1 VKEIDFLPDWY
12 KEGKRRR
19 VRTRWQC
26 IALSVIF
33 LAMIAYNTISAHRI
47 AAATAALSLLDEQR
61 MQAETVMH
69 EFDALNKEVAAFQAE
84 VQSLQRMDSR
94 IEPAAV
100 LAEISHVVG
109 RHIALSRVEFIAE
122 PVASEKGTAPRKSTT
137 VRTASSTR
145 KSGKSQPLGDVRFRV
160 LLAGVAANSENV
172 GELVCQLEASSFF
185 RDVYP
190 SGFRNTTIDVP
201 VVRAQDPAESSAKTP
216 GPESKKRLQV
226 SEFEITCYLANYEEI
241 EGQ

>member
-19 VRTRWQC
+19 MRTRWQC
-26 IALSVIF
+26 IALSVLF
-33 LAMIAYNTISAHRI
+33 LLMVAYNTISARRI

-69 EFDALNKEVAAFQAE
+69 EFDALDKQLAEYQTE

-100 LAEISHVVG
+100 LAEISHVIG
-109 RHIALSRVEFIAE
+109 RHIALRRVEFIAE
-122 PVASEKGTAPRKSTT
+122 PVAAETGATVHNGTT
-137 VRTASSTR
+137 VRAAATAHR
-145 KSGKSQPLGDVRFRV
+145 SGKTQPLGDVRFRI
-160 LLAGVAANSENV
+160 LLVGVAASPENV

-185 RDVYP
+185 CNVHP
-190 SGFRNTTIDVP
+190 SGFRNASIEVP
-201 VVRAQDPAESSAKTP
+201 GGPPHSPADAKT
-216 GPESKKRLQV
+216 KKVGTPSNETLQV

-241 EGQ
+241 ENQ